1 MHIHGKYEKWKRK
14 KEKLH
19 LKIEKQKKEDDKE
32 TERTYVD
39 GNIEDGNLK

>member
-1 MHIHGKYEKWKRK
+1 MEKKKGKIT
-14 KEKLH
+14 
-19 LKIEKQKKEDDKE
+19 LKNKKQKKEDDKE